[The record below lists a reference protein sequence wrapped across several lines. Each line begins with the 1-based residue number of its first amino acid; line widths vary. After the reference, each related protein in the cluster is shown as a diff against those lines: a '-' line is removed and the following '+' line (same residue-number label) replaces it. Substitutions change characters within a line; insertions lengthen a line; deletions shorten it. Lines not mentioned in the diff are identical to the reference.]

1 VSVDPVKLLTDAVR
15 IYSPSEKEG
24 RLAAYLTRQMKSL
37 GYRDVHL
44 DKGGNAVGEI
54 GSGDLRVLL
63 CGHMDTV
70 PGDLPVRSEKGVL
83 YGRGASD
90 AKSPLCALLVAG
102 SRAAGSGVRM
112 TFVGATREEGDGL
125 GIRTVIE
132 SGRRF
137 DYAVFGEPGGFNR
150 VAVGYRGR
158 VGLRVT
164 IRTEGGHAASPWAHE
179 SALDEFYLL
188 LGELR
193 KFEKGT
199 LEGEDHFRSVSISP
213 TMVSAGSYHN
223 VLPGTCDATFDVR
236 VPPGRTCASIED
248 EIGAIMD
255 RFAAKRSCTVDF
267 TFDERTEP
275 YEADPNSP
283 LVRAFQR
290 AIILKAKSR
299 PVMTRKT
306 GTGDM
311 NTLAAAMDV
320 KCVTYGP
327 GESLLSHTEE
337 ERVSIE
343 DYLKSVEVL
352 AETMAQLKALARKT

>member
-1 VSVDPVKLLTDAVR
+1 VSVDPVRLLTDAVR

-24 RLAAYLTRQMKSL
+24 HLASYLTRQMKSL
-37 GYRDVHL
+37 GYRETHI
-44 DKGGNAVGEI
+44 DKGGNAVGEV
-54 GSGDLRVLL
+54 GSGEVRLLL

-70 PGDLPVRSEKGVL
+70 PGELPVRVEKGVL

-102 SRAAGSGVRM
+102 SRAAASGVRI

-137 DYAVFGEPGGFNR
+137 DYAVFGEPGGFHR

-158 VGLRVT
+158 VGMHVT

-193 KFEKGT
+193 KLEKAS
-199 LEGEDHFRSVSISP
+199 LQGEDHFRSVSISP
-213 TMVSAGSYHN
+213 TMVSSGTYHN
-223 VLPGTCDATFDVR
+223 VLPSSCDATFDVR
-236 VPPGRTCASIED
+236 VPPGRSCASVQD
-248 EIGAIMD
+248 EIEKAVD

-267 TFDERTEP
+267 AFDESTEP

-290 AIILKAKSR
+290 AIILRGKSK

-311 NTLAAAMDV
+311 NTLAAAMAV
-320 KCVTYGP
+320 GCVTYGP
-327 GESLLSHTEE
+327 GESQLSHTED
-337 ERVSIE
+337 ERVSVE
-343 DYLKSVEVL
+343 DYLKSIDVL
-352 AETMAQLKALARKT
+352 TEAIAQVKALTKR